1 MKPDNFKIIDNIED
15 WEYYNNGDNPDVYQP
30 EKKSFWKS
38 QTQTIYT
45 TNCIHNTMTNQ
56 KEINKEMELLPI
68 VGKILNGY
76 SKTFRQEFCD
86 KPIVERI
93 KMYEQIIEENG
104 GF

>member
-1 MKPDNFKIIDNIED
+1 
-15 WEYYNNGDNPDVYQP
+15 
-30 EKKSFWKS
+30 
-38 QTQTIYT
+38 
-45 TNCIHNTMTNQ
+45 MTNQ